1 MGGDL
6 DPLIAAAAKVLSDI
20 IPPPAPERRAEPTG
34 PRWALRSVAKSLAL
48 PTRTARDLK
57 PQHGKQIRMSIQ
69 SQQTTAI
76 DQTAGIV
83 NLTTVLAHASGE
95 WSRPPPA
102 ECLAGA
108 AASEAHRVPGLPT
121 LRREVSRSSATTPT
135 IRAAVAR
142 RVSERAAPTV
152 APVHAMH
159 PGRRARVRSP
169 RSPWSL
175 PRGMHPSKAVRIGSA
190 P

>member
-95 WSRPPPA
+95 WIAPDWPVCAITETATPHRMGARSRACRSKPRTQRCWKSKPGFPA
-102 ECLAGA
+102 QERG
-108 AASEAHRVPGLPT
+108 EAR
-121 LRREVSRSSATTPT
+121 
-135 IRAAVAR
+135 
-142 RVSERAAPTV
+142 
-152 APVHAMH
+152 
-159 PGRRARVRSP
+159 
-169 RSPWSL
+169 
-175 PRGMHPSKAVRIGSA
+175 
-190 P
+190 